1 MSFDLPSIYYH
12 LLEDWL
18 TLTMANATVEAAA
31 QAKAKTAL
39 AKALRQRNNENTL
52 KFFAASMVGMMVLFL

>member
-1 MSFDLPSIYYH
+1 
-12 LLEDWL
+12 
-18 TLTMANATVEAAA
+18 MANATVEAAA